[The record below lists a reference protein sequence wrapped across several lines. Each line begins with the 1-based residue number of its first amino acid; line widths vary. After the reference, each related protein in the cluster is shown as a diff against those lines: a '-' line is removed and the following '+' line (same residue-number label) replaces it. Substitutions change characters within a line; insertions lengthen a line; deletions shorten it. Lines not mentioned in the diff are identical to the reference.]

1 MKKIAFLAAV
11 TLLLAACSGS
21 KENKEEASQ
30 IDSTLVQ
37 ELDETSE
44 QVITKSEELNQK
56 ADSLLNSL

>member
-1 MKKIAFLAAV
+1 MKKFACLAVV

-21 KENKEEASQ
+21 KENKEDVRP